1 MQSIAHRLT
10 ECSRVSDTVSRQG
23 GDEFVVLLSEIEQA
37 KDAAIS
43 AERMLKAVADCHSI
57 DGHDLYVTTSIGISV
72 QPHDGVDGETLIKN
86 ADTAMYH
93 AKANGRNN
101 YQFFEQ
107 AMNICSNKAYG
118 NDSPQIGPFGVTSSN
133 GILK

>member
-1 MQSIAHRLT
+1 MQSIAHPLT

-43 AERMLKAVADCHSI
+43 AERMLKAVADRHSI

-72 QPHDGVDGETLIKN
+72 QPHDGVNGETLIKN

-101 YQFFEQ
+101 YQFFDQ
-107 AMNICSNKAYG
+107 AMNIRAIEPQ
-118 NDSPQIGPFGVTSSN
+118 SPEANLQRTTRV
-133 GILK
+133 